1 MKQKQFQRFGLQL
14 SLVAASLFSTTVFAS
29 GSFQNFLD
37 QMRSFESGI
46 DPAKASFY
54 QQNLDNPVYNYA
66 QVTAPGEIVRHPV
79 TGSMVSEPTTI
90 REFFTK
96 LGVISLYN
104 ESATDQAAMFRQ
116 MQYNSLNAWGFIG
129 YQLGEAVLIS
139 AGYYSPRQV
148 QDGTDLLDSYY
159 IFMPDSTWA
168 NGVKQARSEIPGSG
182 GNYIMAT
189 DTNLWLGDFV
199 GKNGVNSFSDLRI
212 PDKQEVV
219 IRDVMRFNYGVM
231 SELLAKANMTWA
243 QALAKSWPGTD
254 DQGNPVTVQATMSGL
269 LAAAHLRGAW
279 GTADLLINNNI
290 TCDELGTCI
299 TTYIRKFGGFDTIF
313 DTSANDV
320 ISGSPYDETLS
331 AGQGNDTVYLGGG
344 KNLLQL
350 NQSAGA
356 VTTVKDFVV
365 GSDRILLRGWT
376 GGAPLA
382 NLTVSDGPNGAV
394 LTFASQSLVLENISA
409 SAVLA
414 NTSSVIA
421 SGNIYPIA
429 WTGTSTVSNFNP
441 LADQIRGT
449 AGIDFK
455 HLKAFQDNGNL
466 FIGTQAA
473 DGGIY
478 SWIQL
483 TGLNRS
489 QINPDMFVDV
499 TGSFNR
505 LQYTVVL
512 NYPSWGW
519 GQAKTVDYFVAA
531 DTVLNFSAFP
541 YTFTDFKLTQ
551 DGTTTVLSLTG
562 AAAGDTKTLRLLNTQ
577 IADLTAANFFGV
589 KGGSFADITIDDPST
604 AVFYTVTASV
614 SGTGGTIS
622 PSGAVQVQENADQLF
637 SITPAAGYQIQSILV
652 NGVAQPISSS
662 FNLLDVAANAT
673 VVVTFEPGSSSG
685 CVPAPWS
692 ATTVYWGND
701 KVSYQGFEYT
711 AKWWTKGDTP
721 GQADVWTKG
730 AACQ

>member
-1 MKQKQFQRFGLQL
+1 MKRKHLPRFSLQL
-14 SLVAASLFSTTVFAS
+14 TLVASLLSAPAFAN
-29 GSFQNFLD
+29 GSFQQFLD
-37 QMRSFESGI
+37 QMRAFESGV

-66 QVTAPGEIVRHPV
+66 QVTAPGEIVRDPV

-96 LGVISLYN
+96 LGIISLYD
-104 ESATDQAAMFRQ
+104 ESAVDQAEMFRQ

-148 QDGTDLLDSYY
+148 QDNADLLDSYY

-199 GKNGVNSFSDLRI
+199 GKNDIHSLNDLRI
-212 PDKQEVV
+212 PDKQELV

-243 QALAKSWPGTD
+243 QALDKSWPGTD
-254 DQGNPVTVQATMSGL
+254 DMGNPITIQATMSGI

-279 GTADLLINNNI
+279 GTADLLTNNNV

-299 TTYIRKFGGFDTIF
+299 TTYIQKFGGFNTIF
-313 DTSANDV
+313 DTPADDV
-320 ISGSPYDETLS
+320 ISGSPYNETLS

-344 KNLLQL
+344 ENLLLL

-356 VTTVKDFVV
+356 VTTVKDFAV
-365 GSDRILLRGWT
+365 GIDRILLRGWADA
-376 GGAPLA
+376 APLA
-382 NLTVSDGPNGAV
+382 NLVISDGPTGAV
-394 LTFASQSLVLENISA
+394 LTFADQTVVLENVSA
-409 SAVLA
+409 SAVQA
-414 NTSSVIA
+414 NTQAVIA
-421 SGNIYPIA
+421 SGQIYAIA
-429 WTGTSTVSNFNP
+429 WSGTSSVSNFNP
-441 LADQIRGT
+441 LTDQIRGT

-455 HLKAFQDNGNL
+455 HLKAFQQNGNL

-478 SWIQL
+478 SWIEL
-483 TGLNRS
+483 VGLNRS
-489 QINPDMFVDV
+489 QVTPDMFTDI

-505 LQYTVVL
+505 LQYTVLL

-519 GQAKTVDYFVAA
+519 GQVKTIDYFVAS

-541 YTFTDFKLTQ
+541 YTYADFKLTQ
-551 DGTTTVLSLTG
+551 DGSTTVLSLTG

-577 IADLTAANFFGV
+577 LADLTANNFFGV
-589 KGGSFADITIDDPST
+589 KGGSFSDITIDDP
-604 AVFYTVTASV
+604 ANNVFYTVTASV
-614 SGTGGTIS
+614 TGTGGAIS
-622 PSGAVQVQENADQLF
+622 PSGAVQVQEDADQQF
-637 SITPAAGYQIQSILV
+637 VITPAAGYQIQSINV
-652 NGVAQPISSS
+652 NGVAQPISSIFS
-662 FNLLDVAANAT
+662 LLNVNADQSI
-673 VVVTFEPGSSSG
+673 VVTFEPGSSNG
-685 CVPAPWS
+685 CVPPAWS
-692 ATTVYWGND
+692 ADTVYLANH

-711 AKWWTKGDTP
+711 AQWWTQGEIP
-721 GQADVWTKG
+721 SQSAVWTKG

>member
-1 MKQKQFQRFGLQL
+1 MKQKQLQRFGLHL
-14 SLVAASLFSTTVFAS
+14 SLLAVSLLSTQVFAS
-29 GSFQNFLD
+29 GSFQSFLD
-37 QMRSFESGI
+37 QMRAFESGI

-104 ESATDQAAMFRQ
+104 ETATDQAAMFRQ

-148 QDGTDLLDSYY
+148 QDGADLLDSYY

-199 GKNGVNSFSDLRI
+199 GKNDVNSFSDLRI

-219 IRDVMRFNYGVM
+219 IRDVMRFNYAVM

-254 DQGNPVTVQATMSGL
+254 DLGNPVTVQATMSGL

-313 DTSANDV
+313 DTPANDV
-320 ISGSPYDETLS
+320 ISGSPYNETLS

-344 KNLLQL
+344 QNLLQL
-350 NQSAGA
+350 NQAAGA
-356 VTTVKDFVV
+356 VTTVKDFAV
-365 GSDRILLRGWT
+365 GLDRILLRGWT
-376 GGAPLA
+376 GGSPLA
-382 NLTVSDGPNGAV
+382 NLVVSDGPNGAL

-421 SGNIYPIA
+421 SGNIYPLA

-455 HLKAFQDNGNL
+455 HLKAFQENGNL

-483 TGLNRS
+483 TGVNRS
-489 QINPDMFVDV
+489 QVNPDMFVDI

-505 LQYTVVL
+505 LGYTVVL

-519 GQAKTVDYFVAA
+519 GQAKTVDYFVAS

-541 YTFTDFKLTQ
+541 YTFADFKLTQ
-551 DGTTTVLSLTG
+551 DGTTAVLSLTG
-562 AAAGDTKTLRLLNTQ
+562 AAAGDSKTLRLLNTQ
-577 IADLTAANFFGV
+577 IADLSASNFFGV

-604 AVFYTVTASV
+604 AVFYTVTTSV

-637 SITPAAGYQIQSILV
+637 TITPAAGYQIQSILV

-662 FNLLDVAANAT
+662 FNLLDVAANKSL
-673 VVVTFEPGSSSG
+673 VVTFEPGSSSG
-685 CVPAPWS
+685 CVPAAWS
-692 ATTVYWGND
+692 ASTVYWGND
-701 KVSYQGFEYT
+701 KVSYQGFEYR
-711 AKWWTKGDTP
+711 AQWWTQGDIP
-721 GQADVWTKG
+721 DQNQVWVKG